1 MDKSKCLEVFNTQ
14 LKKFIS
20 ELSSIYPT
28 LQELKII
35 KTKLNTL
42 YLASD
47 KVVIMTFNQ
56 AVVNEFNDK
65 IMNKDEKFFLDMDLS
80 GTPLEEFNQLKNVYT
95 QSSDNTKNVIWK
107 YVHLLTKLA
116 KKYSSF

>member
-1 MDKSKCLEVFNTQ
+1 MNKSKCLTIFNTQ

-20 ELSSIYPT
+20 ELTNIYPT

-47 KVVIMTFNQ
+47 KIVIMTFNE
-56 AVVNEFNDK
+56 VVVKEFEEK
-65 IMNKDEKFFLDMDLS
+65 IMNKDEKFFLNMDLS
-80 GTPLEEFNQLKNVYT
+80 GTPLEEFNQLKNVYIRST
-95 QSSDNTKNVIWK
+95 DNTKEVIWK
-107 YVHLLTKLA
+107 YIHLLTKLC